1 MKPIRSIGIIMD
13 GNRRWAKARGLPPFE
28 GHRQGYETLKKLGD
42 AFPHLRETY
51 GLEYVTLYAFS
62 TENWK
67 RHAEEV
73 EFLVR
78 LFEGAL
84 RENLDSISQGLP
96 EEKRLRVRVA
106 GQKERFSPQLQK
118 LMNEIEEK
126 TKDCTAGTACFALSY
141 GGRAEILDAAARL
154 ATEGKSLTEENFS
167 NALWTAGIPDP
178 DIIIRT
184 SGEKRLSNFLPWQ
197 SVYSELF
204 FTDTLW
210 PDFSVEELENIFKEF
225 YARERRHGA

>member
-28 GHRQGYETLKKLGD
+28 GHRQGYETLKKLSD
-42 AFPHLRETY
+42 AFPRLRETH

-73 EFLVR
+73 EFLMR
-78 LFEGAL
+78 IFEGAL
-84 RENLDSISQGLP
+84 RENLDSISRGMP
-96 EEKRLRVRVA
+96 EEKRLRIRVA
-106 GQKERFSPQLQK
+106 GQKERFSPKLQA
-118 LMNEIEEK
+118 LIQEIEEK
-126 TKDCTAGTACFALSY
+126 TKDFKAGTVCFALSY
-141 GGRAEILDAAARL
+141 GGRAEMLNAAATL
-154 ATEGKSLTEENFS
+154 AAKGEPLTEENFS

-204 FTDTLW
+204 FPETLW
-210 PDFSVEELENIFKEF
+210 PDFSAEELERIFEEF